1 LVAFVNEILGRLF
14 VASGDDGG
22 FSFFNAVNVGSPLG
36 QADVAFS
43 ASDPN
48 VLAVGGTNLVLKKTF
63 TRAVENAWSG
73 STDGNSGGSGGGISN
88 IWTIPS
94 WQKGVTGTASQ
105 TWKNVPESAPPQ
117 GGAQTLIRFHNF
129 RTRPRPAVPER
140 WWSFPKQVNFP
151 ASVRKKFL

>member
-1 LVAFVNEILGRLF
+1 MLPTSPGADERGTEGGDRGGTVPIQLVAFVNEILGRLF

-36 QADVAFS
+36 QADVAFF

-48 VLAVGGTNLVLKKTF
+48 VLAFGGTNLVLKKTF

-88 IWTIPS
+88 I
-94 WQKGVTGTASQ
+94 
-105 TWKNVPESAPPQ
+105 
-117 GGAQTLIRFHNF
+117 
-129 RTRPRPAVPER
+129 
-140 WWSFPKQVNFP
+140 
-151 ASVRKKFL
+151 